1 MNNETLS
8 LLGGLTSQQFLD
20 EYWQKKP
27 LLVRQAIPDAQELSD
42 PDELAGLSLE
52 DEIESRILIGAEKG
66 KQSQWQLKHGPFTD
80 ETYHSLPE
88 NEWTLL
94 VQAVNFYLPQFTPL
108 ISQFDFLPKWRI
120 DDVMASYAAPGGSV
134 GPHFDNYDVFLIQG
148 HGKRHWKIGPLCDE
162 SSSLQEHPD
171 LRLLKDFDTQEEWI
185 LEPGDML
192 YLPPRVAHFGV
203 AVDSCITYSLGFTS
217 PSTSQVAEY
226 FCDDVLERDLSSKR
240 YTDPP
245 LAAQTASGALK
256 TEAIQQF
263 KQMLIEELDK
273 PEVVSGWLAR
283 MISEPKYSDYSPA
296 ENDPLSDDDFLSLL
310 DNGEPLYRDEA
321 SRFIFTENEDKTITL
336 YINGSQFPHP
346 GCPELVSTL
355 CDELILDPTNLRPL
369 LHNKE
374 IINWLNQL
382 YCSGYLYFDL
392 EL

>member
-8 LLGGLTSQQFLD
+8 LLGGLTRQQFLG

-27 LLVRQAIPDAQELSD
+27 LLVRQAIPDAAGLSN

-52 DEIESRILIGAEKG
+52 DEIESRILIGAEKSSE
-66 KQSQWQLKHGPFTD
+66 SQWQLKHGPFD
-80 ETYHSLPE
+80 DKNYHSLPE
-88 NEWTLL
+88 DEWTLL

-148 HGKRHWKIGPLCDE
+148 HGQRHWKIGQHCDE
-162 SSSLQEHPD
+162 NSTLQEHPD

-203 AVDSCITYSLGFTS
+203 AIDSCITYSLGFTS

-240 YTDPP
+240 YVDPP
-245 LAAQTASGALK
+245 LAAQTPSGALNK
-256 TEAIQQF
+256 NAIQQF
-263 KQMLIEELDK
+263 KHMLIEELDK
-273 PEVVSGWLAR
+273 PEVLSDWLAR
-283 MISEPKYSDYSPA
+283 MISEPKYSDYNPA
-296 ENDPLSDDDFLSLL
+296 ENDSLSDDNFLSLL
-310 DNGEPLYRDEA
+310 DNDEPLYRDEA
-321 SRFIFTENEDKTITL
+321 SRFIFTEDEDNTISL
-336 YINGSQFPHP
+336 YINGCQYSHP
-346 GCPELVSTL
+346 DCPELVFYL
-355 CDELILDPTNLRPL
+355 CNELILKPASLRPL
-369 LHNKE
+369 LHNTK
-374 IINWLNQL
+374 IISWLNQL
-382 YCSGYLYFDL
+382 YNSGYLYFS
-392 EL
+392 EEQ

>member
-1 MNNETLS
+1 MDNETLS
-8 LLGGLTSQQFLD
+8 LLGGLSRQQFLD

-27 LLVRQAIPDAQELSD
+27 LLVRQAIPDAQGLSN

-66 KQSQWQLKHGPFTD
+66 KQSQWQLKHGPFND
-80 ETYHSLPE
+80 EIYHSLPE

-108 ISQFDFLPKWRI
+108 VSQFDFLPKWRI

-148 HGKRHWKIGPLCDE
+148 QGKRHWKIGQLCDE
-162 SSSLQEHPD
+162 SSLLKQHPD
-171 LRLLKDFDTQEEWI
+171 LRLLKDFDVQEEWI

-192 YLPPRVAHFGV
+192 YLPPKVAHFGV

-245 LAAQTASGALK
+245 LVAQTASGALNTK
-256 TEAIQQF
+256 AIQQF

-273 PEVVSGWLAR
+273 PEVVSDWLAR

-296 ENDPLSDDDFLSLL
+296 ENEPLNDDAFLSLL
-310 DNGEPLYRDEA
+310 ENGEPLYRDEA

-336 YINGSQFPHP
+336 YINGSQYPHP

-355 CDELILDPTNLRPL
+355 CDELILNPATLRPL
-369 LHNKE
+369 LHNTE
-374 IINWLNQL
+374 IISWFNQL
-382 YCSGYLYFDL
+382 YCSGYIYFDF